1 MPTAI
6 PCLLMRGGTSKGPF
20 FNAAHLPQDVATR
33 DRVLLAAMGSPD
45 RRQID
50 GIGGGHP
57 LTSKIGIVSK
67 SAQAGVDLEFLFAQ
81 VQPEQQT
88 VDIRPNCGNMLAA
101 AVPFALA
108 TGMLQADGESATF
121 RVLARNT
128 GMLADITLPLSAG
141 QLADG
146 GDACIDGVP
155 GTAAAIE
162 ICFLETVGSICKS
175 LLPTGKPRE
184 RITVTGEGF
193 APFSIDIT
201 CIDNG
206 MPLVIFKAT
215 DLGASG
221 YESVAELDANTELR
235 RRVEALRLKAAQ
247 AMGLGDVSA
256 KNYPKMTM
264 VAQPLQGGAICTRSF
279 IPHVCHDSIGVL
291 AAVTVGTAIRL
302 PGSICEGIAQR
313 QAGAAV
319 ETIPIEHPSG
329 VMTVTLSRSASHHD
343 ESPQLALLR
352 TARVLMRGELMVPS
366 AVWAGQA

>member
-20 FNAAHLPQDVATR
+20 FNAAHLPQDVTTR

-81 VQPEQQT
+81 VKPEQQT
-88 VDIRPNCGNMLAA
+88 VDTRPNCGNMLAA

-108 TGMLQADGESATF
+108 SGMLQAQGTSATF
-121 RVLARNT
+121 RVLTRNT

-146 GDACIDGVP
+146 GEARIDGVP
-155 GTAAAIE
+155 GRAAAIE
-162 ICFLETVGSICKS
+162 ICFLETAGSLCKN

-193 APFSIDIT
+193 APFSLDIT

-206 MPLVIFKAT
+206 MPLVMVNAA
-215 DLGASG
+215 DMGVSG
-221 YESVAELDANTELR
+221 YETVAELDANTELR
-235 RRVEALRLKAAQ
+235 RRMEALRLQAAQ

-256 KNYPKMTM
+256 SNYPKMTM
-264 VAQPLQGGAICTRSF
+264 VAPPRQGGAISTRCF
-279 IPHVCHDSIGVL
+279 IPHVCHESIGVL
-291 AAVTVGTAIRL
+291 AAVTVGTAVHL
-302 PGSICEGIAQR
+302 PGSVCDGLAR
-313 QAGAAV
+313 RPSGADADTV
-319 ETIPIEHPSG
+319 AIEHPSG
-329 VMTVTLSRSASHHD
+329 VLSVKLKPGVVP
-343 ESPQLALLR
+343 PQVALLR
-352 TARVLMRGELMVPS
+352 TARVLMRGDLMVPS
-366 AVWAGQA
+366 AVWEGVA

>member
-57 LTSKIGIVSK
+57 LTSKIGIVSE
-67 SAQAGVDLEFLFAQ
+67 STQAGVDLEFLFAQ
-81 VQPEQQT
+81 VQPDGNT
-88 VDIRPNCGNMLAA
+88 VDTRPNCGNMLAA

-108 TGMLQADGESATF
+108 TGMLQAEGESATF

-128 GMLADITLPLSAG
+128 GMLADVTLALSAG

-146 GDACIDGVP
+146 GSACIDGVP

-162 ICFLETVGSICKS
+162 ICFLETAGSVCKS
-175 LLPTGKPRE
+175 LLPTGRPRD
-184 RITVTGEGF
+184 RIAVAGEGY

-206 MPLVIFKAT
+206 MPLVIFNAA

-235 RRVEALRLKAAQ
+235 RRIEALRLQAAQ
-247 AMGLGDVSA
+247 AMGLGDVAA

-264 VAQPLQGGAICTRSF
+264 VAPPRQSGAICTRSF
-279 IPHVCHDSIGVL
+279 IPHVCHESIGVL
-291 AAVTVGTAIRL
+291 AAVTVGTAVHL
-302 PGSICEGIAQR
+302 PGSVCDGLALR
-313 QAGAAV
+313 PKGADAATV
-319 ETIPIEHPSG
+319 PIEHPSG
-329 VMTVTLSRSASHHD
+329 LMTVRLTGRATQVD
-343 ESPQLALLR
+343 APPQVALLR
-352 TARVLMRGELMVPS
+352 TARVLMRGEVMVPK
-366 AVWAGQA
+366 AIWGGQA

>member
-57 LTSKIGIVSK
+57 LTSKIGIVSP

-81 VQPEQQT
+81 VQPEMDT
-88 VDIRPNCGNMLAA
+88 VDTRPNCGNMLAA

-108 TGMLQADGESATF
+108 TGMLQAQGGRASF
-121 RVLARNT
+121 RVWARNT

-146 GDACIDGVP
+146 GDAHIDGVP
-155 GTAAAIE
+155 GRAAPIE
-162 ICFLETVGSICKS
+162 ICFRETAGSVCKS
-175 LLPTGKPRE
+175 LLPTGKARD
-184 RITVTGEGF
+184 RMTVAAEGF
-193 APFSIDIT
+193 APFSVEVT

-206 MPLVIFKAT
+206 MPLVLVQAA
-215 DLGASG
+215 DMGASG
-221 YESVAELDANTELR
+221 YETAAEIDANQNLR
-235 RRVEALRLKAAQ
+235 RRMEALRLQAAQ

-256 KNYPKMTM
+256 KNYPKMTLI
-264 VAQPLQGGAICTRSF
+264 APPRHGGAISTRCL
-279 IPHVCHDSIGVL
+279 IPHVCHESIGVL
-291 AAVTVGTAIRL
+291 AAVTVGTAVQL
-302 PGSICEGIAQR
+302 PGTVCEGLAR
-313 QAGAAV
+313 RASGVDADTLA
-319 ETIPIEHPSG
+319 IEHPSG
-329 VMTVTLSRSASHHD
+329 VLSVKLKPGAGQAD
-343 ESPQLALLR
+343 APPQVALLR
-352 TARVLMRGELMVPS
+352 TARVLMRGEVLVPR
-366 AVWAGQA
+366 AIWAGPA

>member
-81 VQPEQQT
+81 VQPDSNM
-88 VDIRPNCGNMLAA
+88 VDTRPNCGNMLAA

-108 TGMLQADGESATF
+108 TGMLQAQGESATF

-146 GDACIDGVP
+146 GDARIDGVP

-162 ICFLETVGSICKS
+162 ICFLETTGSVCKN

-184 RITVTGEGF
+184 RITVAGEGF

-206 MPLVIFKAT
+206 MPLVIFKAA

-235 RRVEALRLKAAQ
+235 RRVEALRLRAAQ
-247 AMGLGDVSA
+247 AMDLGDVSA

-264 VAQPLQGGAICTRSF
+264 VALPRQAGAICTRSF
-279 IPHVCHDSIGVL
+279 IPHVCHEGIGVL
-291 AAVTVGTAIRL
+291 AAVTVGTAIYL

-319 ETIPIEHPSG
+319 ETIAIEHPSG
-329 VMTVTLSRSASHHD
+329 LMSVTLSRSASKRD
-343 ESPQLALLR
+343 EPPQVALLR
-352 TARVLMRGELMVPS
+352 TARVLMRGEVMVPS
-366 AVWAGQA
+366 AVWEGAA